1 METVKT
7 QMALLNIVR
16 GWTQTDVMN
25 FLVTNNLKEYMC
37 FADNKCLDGYKLL
50 VSLLTYCC
58 HSKKISCVN
67 FVYIRSKRPYD
78 ACLLKV
84 THFYQLM

>member
-1 METVKT
+1 MDTLKT

-37 FADNKCLDGYKLL
+37 FADNKCMDGYKLL
-50 VSLLTYCC
+50 VSMLT
-58 HSKKISCVN
+58 
-67 FVYIRSKRPYD
+67 F
-78 ACLLKV
+78 
-84 THFYQLM
+84 